1 MPNHYQRCNE
11 TGMTAVT
18 AGAIPLPPMQAG
30 TTSAPGFPLPQGE
43 GLPVAPLTAIRERS
57 NALVLFGNLLDG
69 KPLARTRSMALRK
82 MRYERER
89 GATQA
94 EIDRLVRAGQGND
107 PAFNVLLEKH
117 LDLRRRIE
125 ALVSTEE

>member
-1 MPNHYQRCNE
+1 MRPIFRSSVHDRCWILLIE
-11 TGMTAVT
+11 QLGLAH
-18 AGAIPLPPMQAG
+18 G
-30 TTSAPGFPLPQGE
+30 T
-43 GLPVAPLTAIRERS
+43 VLTAAAAELEPPS
-57 NALVLFGNLLDG
+57 LD
-69 KPLARTRSMALRK
+69 AASCVMALRK

-107 PAFNVLLEKH
+107 PAFNVLLERH